1 MTRARVLLADDHA
14 LFLEGLEKLLAPH
27 YEIVGKVQDGR
38 PLVEAAKALDPDV
51 IVADI
56 SMPDLS
62 GTLAA
67 QEIREAALKAKVIL
81 LTMHEDAQYAIEAL
95 QSGVAG
101 YVVKHAASTEL
112 LTAIT
117 EALQGRM
124 YVTPRV
130 AKEVFAAV
138 AGDPQVKPV
147 LTPRQHEILALLAS
161 GLSAK
166 QIAARLDLSPRTVEH
181 HKYRLMEELGL
192 RSTAELIQYA
202 VKQGLV

>member
-14 LFLEGLEKLLAPH
+14 LLLEGLEKLLAPH
-27 YEIVGKVQDGR
+27 YEIVGKVQDGHA
-38 PLVEAAKALDPDV
+38 LVEAAKALQPDV

-62 GTLAA
+62 GMLAA
-67 QEIREAALKAKVIL
+67 QEIREAGLEAKVIL
-81 LTMHEDAQYAIEAL
+81 LTMHDDADYAIEAL
-95 QSGVAG
+95 QSGVDG

-112 LTAIT
+112 LTAIA

-124 YVTPRV
+124 YVTPGV
-130 AKEVFAAV
+130 AKEVFAAI
-138 AGDPQVKPV
+138 AGDPKFKPA
-147 LTPRQHEILALLAS
+147 LTPRQREILALLAN

-181 HKYRLMEELGL
+181 HKYRLMEALGL

-202 VKQGLV
+202 VRQGLV